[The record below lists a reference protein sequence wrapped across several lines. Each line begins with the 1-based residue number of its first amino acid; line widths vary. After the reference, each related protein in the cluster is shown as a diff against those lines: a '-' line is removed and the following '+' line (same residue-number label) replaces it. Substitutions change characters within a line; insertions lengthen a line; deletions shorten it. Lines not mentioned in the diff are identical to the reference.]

1 MAKFK
6 IELHG
11 EEGEVE
17 VTRQGNTLHVSHNG
31 STAELQIM
39 HEEGAAFLLEQL
51 QTDGIRKRIRAA
63 GHLKGDQR
71 QIWVNGRTFNYQRMR
86 QRGSTAVPTG
96 SLSASIPAV
105 VSQILV
111 EVGDVVT
118 AGDKLILLESMKMV
132 IPIQA
137 PHDGVVTA
145 VHCKTSDSV
154 EAGIPLL
161 EIKKQDSDVSP

>member
-6 IELHG
+6 LELHG
-11 EEGEVE
+11 EEVEVE
-17 VTRQGNTLHVSHNG
+17 VTRQGNTLHVVHDG
-31 STAELQIM
+31 VTAELQLT
-39 HEEGAAFLLEQL
+39 HQEGLAFVLEQL
-51 QTDGIRKRIRAA
+51 QPNGIRRRIRAV
-63 GHLKGDQR
+63 GNLKGEQR
-71 QIWVNGRTFNYQRMR
+71 QIWVNGRTFNYQRIR
-86 QRGSTAVPTG
+86 QRGGGTAPTG

-111 EVGDVVT
+111 NVDDVVK

-137 PHDGVVTA
+137 PHDGVITA
-145 VHCKTSDSV
+145 VYCAAGDSV

-161 EIKKQDSDVSP
+161 EIEEE

>member
-6 IELHG
+6 IELFA
-11 EEGEVE
+11 EEVELE
-17 VTRQGNTLHVSHNG
+17 VTRQGNTLHVIRDG
-31 STAELQIM
+31 ITAELQIT
-39 HEEGAAFLLEQL
+39 HQEGSAFVLEQL
-51 QTDGIRKRIRAA
+51 QAGGVRKRIRAA

-71 QIWVNGRTFNYQRMR
+71 QIWVNGRTFNYQRIR
-86 QRGSTAVPTG
+86 KRSSGTAPTG

-111 EVGDVVT
+111 NIGDDVA

-145 VHCKTSDSV
+145 VHCAAGDSV
-154 EAGIPLL
+154 EAGVPLL
-161 EIKKQDSDVSP
+161 KIEEA